1 MLKNER
7 KQKNMTKLAQ
17 LQNKLVTLKDEAQ
30 ALLNENKVE
39 DARNKM
45 QEIRDVQD
53 AIKMQK
59 ELDENVKDSLKVEAE
74 QVQDNSRTKENAN
87 IIRAMIKKVTGKHV
101 TEAENALLVPSD
113 GNGTNGE
120 GYILPQDIST
130 KIRKKIREYRSLTDV
145 VGYLPAGALSGSFPI
160 ENFET
165 VSELVDF
172 TDGTDGVPTDE
183 IKFANVSYKL
193 KEKGAFVKLS
203 NTLLAM
209 TDNDLINYIVEVFA
223 KKAVITENKMIIA
236 KLKEGKSAKAV
247 TTWEEIRTIINTE
260 LDPAMLHGT
269 VIVTNQDG
277 LEFLDSQMDGNGRP
291 LLQPNP
297 TDATR
302 MTFKGYEV
310 IAYANS
316 MLPTEAT
323 KVPFFIGNLSEG
335 VKFVD
340 YKGLINFATSSE
352 AGFMSNTT
360 LARLIEFIDVIQ
372 VDKSDKCYVYAE
384 VTQAGVL
391 SAKARTK

>member
-1 MLKNER
+1 MNR
-7 KQKNMTKLAQ
+7 LAQ
-17 LQNKLVTLKDEAQ
+17 LQNKLATLKDEAQ
-30 ALLNENKVE
+30 VLLNENKVE
-39 DARNKM
+39 DAKAKM

-59 ELDENVKDSLKVEAE
+59 ELDENVKDSLKGEAE
-74 QVQDNSRTKENAN
+74 NAQVSNKTKENAN
-87 IIRAMIKKVTGKHV
+87 IIRAMIKKVTGRPT
-101 TEAENALLVPSD
+101 TEAENALLVPSS
-113 GNGTNGE
+113 GNGENGE

-145 VGYLPAGALSGSFPI
+145 IGYLPAGALSGSFPI

-165 VSELVDF
+165 VTELVDF
-172 TDGTDGVPTDE
+172 TDGTDGQLSDD

-193 KEKGAFVKLS
+193 KEKGAFIKLS
-203 NTLLAM
+203 NTLLSM
-209 TDNDLINYIVEVFA
+209 TDNDLINYVVEVFA

-236 KLKEGKSAKAV
+236 KLKENKSAKALK
-247 TTWEEIRTIINTE
+247 TWEDLRTLINTE
-260 LDPAMLHGT
+260 LDPSMLHGT

-277 LEFLDSQMDGNGRP
+277 LEFLDSQLDKNGRP

-297 TDATR
+297 TDPTR
-302 MTFKGYEV
+302 PYFKGFEV
-310 IAYANS
+310 VTYANS
-316 MLPTEAT
+316 MLANNST
-323 KVPFFIGNLSEG
+323 KVPFFVGNLGEG

-384 VTQAGVL
+384 FDTSARL
-391 SAKARTK
+391 SVASTKEKAK

>member
-1 MLKNER
+1 MNR
-7 KQKNMTKLAQ
+7 LAQ

-30 ALLNENKVE
+30 NLLNENKVE
-39 DARNKM
+39 DAKAKM
-45 QEIRDVQD
+45 QEIREVQD
-53 AIKMQK
+53 AIEMQK
-59 ELDENVKDSLKVEAE
+59 ELDINVKDSLKNDAGN
-74 QVQDNSRTKENAN
+74 VQDSAKTKENAN
-87 IIRAMIKKVTGKHV
+87 IIRAMIKKVTGRQT
-101 TEAENALLVPSD
+101 TEAENALLVPTS
-113 GNGTNGE
+113 GEGTNGE

-130 KIRKKIREYRSLTDV
+130 KIRKKIREYRSLTEV

-165 VSELVDF
+165 VTELVDF
-172 TDGTDGVPTDE
+172 TDGTDGTFSDD

-193 KEKGAFVKLS
+193 KEKGAFIKLS

-209 TDNDLINYIVEVFA
+209 TDNDLINYVVEVFA

-236 KLKEGKSAKAV
+236 KLKEGKSPKAM
-247 TTWEEIRTIINTE
+247 TAWTDLRTIINTE
-260 LDPAMLHGT
+260 LDPSMLHGT

-277 LEFLDSQMDGNGRP
+277 LEFLDSQLDGNNRP

-297 TDATR
+297 TDPTK

-310 IAYANS
+310 VAYANS

-323 KVPFFIGNLSEG
+323 KIPFFVGNLSEG

-340 YKGLINFATSSE
+340 YKGLVNFATSSE

-391 SAKARTK
+391 TAEAKTRTK